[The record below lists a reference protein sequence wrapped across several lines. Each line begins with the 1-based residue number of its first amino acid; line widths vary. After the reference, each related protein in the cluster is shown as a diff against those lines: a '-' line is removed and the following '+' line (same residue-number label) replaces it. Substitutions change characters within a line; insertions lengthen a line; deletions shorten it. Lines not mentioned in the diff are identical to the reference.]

1 MRRAG
6 FEPTH
11 SRTQL
16 TSLLAVGGFALLG
29 AVAAAVACGIFG
41 IVSGSTQFVW
51 FGGILILYAAGSSFV
66 LPLQDTA
73 GQRRRAT
80 IVVLGCFRWLAVP
93 LAICGLAFN
102 NIQLLLLAIAVLVA
116 VMGSALVISL
126 RDARQRRARVIDGL
140 GAQHHPEN

>member
-1 MRRAG
+1 VRA
-6 FEPTH
+6 F
-11 SRTQL
+11 
-16 TSLLAVGGFALLG
+16 VLLG

-51 FGGILILYAAGSSFV
+51 FGGILILYVAGSSFV
-66 LPLQDTA
+66 LPLQDTGA
-73 GQRRRAT
+73 QRRRAA
-80 IVVLGCFRWLAVP
+80 IVSLGCFRLLAVP

-102 NIQLLLLAIAVLVA
+102 NIQLLLLAVAVLVA

-140 GAQHHPEN
+140 GAQDHPEK